1 MTKSINTLQRKQ
13 ILEMLAAGATR
24 EVIAVSVGVTP
35 GQVSAVAAHKAM
47 GSYTRPDSGSRV
59 TTNTGILLG
68 SSTETQQEVFWDP
81 ADAANPHLLILGESG
96 FGKTYSIS
104 CILAELQRAG
114 LPSLVFDY
122 GQGFHRESASPSF
135 LEFASPLQIE
145 AAKCGVQINP
155 FEIFPFDLHG
165 PTSVA
170 QRIASTLARI
180 YANLGIQQHALIREA
195 IIDVYKEAGIF
206 AKLPS
211 SWQRAAPTLDDLRC
225 KLTEYSDDAARIDR
239 KIAKTAASHIS
250 SLFLFDLFR
259 DDGEPIRW
267 SELLSKPDRITLFQ
281 LRGIDQDLQRLLTEF
296 LLWNFLAAIESTG
309 PAPLRCFVVLD
320 EAHRLLSGPGTAV
333 DKLLREGR
341 KFGVG
346 AILASQQPEDFDEV
360 AFSNTATKLI
370 FQISD
375 RQGVVSK
382 RLGRK
387 LKTLKQARAMA
398 DSITTLPKGIA
409 LAIQENTGAV
419 LKISSFEERS
429 RRWRI
434 LPKGERDL
442 ITKEEQK

>member
-1 MTKSINTLQRKQ
+1 MTKSINTLQRQ
-13 ILEMLAAGATR
+13 RILEMLAAGANR

-47 GSYTRPDSGSRV
+47 GSYTRRDSGPRV
-59 TTNTGILLG
+59 TKNSGILLG
-68 SSTETQQEVFWDP
+68 SSTETQHEVFWDP
-81 ADAANPHLLILGESG
+81 ANAANPHLLILGESG

-104 CILAELQRAG
+104 CILAELQRAN

-122 GQGFHRESASPSF
+122 GQGFDRESASASF
-135 LEFASPLQIE
+135 LEFTSPLDIE
-145 AAKCGVQINP
+145 AAKSGVQINP

-170 QRIASTLARI
+170 HRIASTLARI
-180 YANLGIQQHALIREA
+180 YTNLGIQQHALIREA
-195 IIDVYKEAGIF
+195 VIDVYKEAGIF

-211 SWQRAAPTLDDLRC
+211 SWHKAAPTLDDLRC
-225 KLTEYSDDAARIDR
+225 KLTEYSDDAARVDR

-267 SELLSKPDRITLFQ
+267 SELISKTDGITVFQ

-296 LLWNFLAAIESTG
+296 LLWNFLAAIESAG

-320 EAHRLLSGPGTAV
+320 EAHRLISGSGTAV

-387 LKTLKQARAMA
+387 LKALKQSQAMA
-398 DSITTLPKGIA
+398 DSITTLPRGIA

-419 LKISSFEERS
+419 IKISSFEERD

-434 LPKGERDL
+434 LPAGQPHL
-442 ITKEEQK
+442 ITNEEQK